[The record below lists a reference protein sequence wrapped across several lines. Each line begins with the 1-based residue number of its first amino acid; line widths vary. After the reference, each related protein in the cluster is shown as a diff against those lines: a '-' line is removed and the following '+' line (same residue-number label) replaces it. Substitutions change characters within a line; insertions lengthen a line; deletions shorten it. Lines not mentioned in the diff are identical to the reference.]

1 MTLALDREI
10 VYPDSDGQ
18 PMADNTKQFSWIVL
32 LKENL
37 DCLFADDPNVFVAG
51 DLLWYPVEGKPEIR
65 IAPDILVAIGRPKG
79 DRGSYRQW
87 QENNQPPQV
96 VFEILSPGN
105 RLKEMNKKRDFY
117 DLYGVEEYYIYDPD
131 RRDLAG
137 FERQQGKLTV
147 IDDIEQ
153 WTSPRLGIRFELTR
167 EDLTVYYPDG
177 RPFLTTVALAALAQ
191 GAEQRAKS
199 AEEQVEQERQRAE
212 LAEAE
217 NIRLRALL
225 RQAGW
230 GDSGGTVI

>member
-10 VYPDSDGQ
+10 IYPDSDGQ

-37 DCLFADDPNVFVAG
+37 ECLFADDPNVFVAG

-65 IAPDILVAIGRPKG
+65 VAPDILVALGRPKG
-79 DRGSYRQW
+79 DRRSYRQW

-105 RLKEMNKKRDFY
+105 RLKEMNQKRDFY
-117 DLYGVEEYYIYDPD
+117 DFYGVEEYYIYDPD
-131 RRDLAG
+131 RQDLAG
-137 FERQQGKLTV
+137 FERRQGKLTV

-153 WTSPRLGIRFELTR
+153 WTSPRLGIRFELTA

-191 GAEQRAKS
+191 QAEQRAQL
-199 AEEQVEQERQRAE
+199 AEEQVVQERQRTE
-212 LAEAE
+212 SVEAE
-217 NIRLRALL
+217 NLRLKALL
-225 RQAGW
+225 RQAGL
-230 GDSGGTVI
+230 GDSGEAVT